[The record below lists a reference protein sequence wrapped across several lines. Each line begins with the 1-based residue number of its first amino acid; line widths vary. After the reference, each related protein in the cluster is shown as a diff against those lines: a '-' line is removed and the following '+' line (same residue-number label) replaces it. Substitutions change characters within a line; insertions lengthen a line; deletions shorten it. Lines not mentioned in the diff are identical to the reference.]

1 MKKTDLKKVIESTE
15 AKLEKIENAQ
25 QELDQKITLTQVTIE
40 KLETSIEQMRKIE
53 ASASK
58 KTVCMRMSP
67 KLRRRASGNKTLRDR

>member
-58 KTVCMRMSP
+58 K
-67 KLRRRASGNKTLRDR
+67 KK